1 MLSARC
7 ATFQSTLPIR
17 GATQAKQTPENT
29 KNISIHAPHTGS
41 DEDME
46 KFGLAEDIS
55 IHAPHTGSD
64 GVPNALKARA
74 MISIHAPH
82 TGSDWLVA

>member
-1 MLSARC
+1 
-7 ATFQSTLPIR
+7 
-17 GATQAKQTPENT
+17 
-29 KNISIHAPHTGS
+29 
-41 DEDME
+41 ME